1 MWKKGRSMLNKENE
15 QIRNEIIEILAN
27 GSTPGM
33 DKKTKKL
40 CECSEMDCTHC
51 AFFSNSYGGKN
62 CCEDMGNWLNLEYK
76 EPKKYID
83 WNIVPIDTPIL
94 VKNADMEWWH
104 KRHFA
109 GYYNSKVCSYI
120 NGKTSWSN
128 DSELFEWNYAK
139 LAREEDEEKY
149 EKFED

>member
-1 MWKKGRSMLNKENE
+1 MLNKENE

-83 WNIVPIDTPIL
+83 WNSVPVDTPIL
-94 VKNADMEWWH
+94 VRDSESSDWE
-104 KRHFA
+104 RRYF
-109 GYYNSKVCSYI
+109 SKYTNGHVHAWYD
-120 NGKTSWSN
+120 GKTSWSSKEKS
-128 DSELFEWNYAK
+128 DEIFWNYAK
-139 LAREEDEEKY
+139 LAREEDKEKY